1 MKFVAPEIITVLDKV
16 DRIKVIRD
24 ELREL
29 KERFQEFPQSA
40 GSGLSEQVVLER
52 RVENAVRELLPDRGI
67 LLYAIRRTWAEAQN
81 DLTRRRKV
89 ADLAVLYASLGLQG
103 DKDYFDQAAKEIQMG
118 VAEELASLRNMVFVA
133 QEVIK
138 KTRMV
143 DPDGMN
149 DIYLEETQEMR
160 RLMKEI
166 DQARSSLPIE

>member
-1 MKFVAPEIITVLDKV
+1 MRDFGRGLENSLKFVAPEIITVLDKV

-24 ELREL
+24 EMREL

-89 ADLAVLYASLGLQG
+89 ADLGGLYASVGLQG
-103 DKDYFDQAAKEIQMG
+103 D
-118 VAEELASLRNMVFVA
+118 
-133 QEVIK
+133 
-138 KTRMV
+138 
-143 DPDGMN
+143 
-149 DIYLEETQEMR
+149 
-160 RLMKEI
+160 
-166 DQARSSLPIE
+166 